1 MQYLPPFQNYPLIIH
16 HLENRLLVTTL
27 KTILKEFGLPVS
39 GKKYTLINRLR
50 ELLDRVVETKDV
62 VQYERLKNS
71 IMGIHFQPHSSCV
84 VSYGSNTPV
93 ISSSLDVPVPTL
105 SLSLPTV
112 NVFQR
117 INFKPS
123 PFYNILENINSPIIC
138 PRKYISAASML
149 RDTITTS
156 VQLSIKAV
164 EKLTSDECYRV
175 YLFCTATDSAAFG
188 LALIEFPVH
197 IDFKVNGKHL
207 NANTRGLKKK
217 PGTAPPVDITSLL
230 FLDSKSINK
239 IEMIYSNTE
248 KRYSF
253 GIYLVQKYTVN
264 DLIER
269 IKVGKYLSK
278 DSLLDKLK
286 KDSEDG
292 DIITTASDIS
302 LKDPVSYTRIEL
314 PCRSLYCNHLQ
325 CFDAYSFLV
334 LNEQTPTWQ
343 CPICNKLIQKLE
355 DLAIDNY
362 TLEILNSVSPFVESV
377 TIDPSGTWSTTKSDI
392 NNESSNFDE
401 YSNTP
406 LKNST
411 LFSDKFTHELSFG
424 QGHSISSSLSKSSQ
438 KRSAPTIIDL
448 TLDSDDENNI
458 SSPPFKKCQ
467 NNFTETPTNTLSSDI
482 HLPKIHINLSS
493 LSHIP
498 RTFLLDSSMSDS
510 TIPIPTNIVS
520 VERSLSNSIKLS
532 TLEPKQS
539 PMLYK
544 PLEDNSI
551 KGANVSSTLLGSL
564 STDLWSEKDNSYIW
578 QDEFRKNSFINIHST
593 HS

>member
-1 MQYLPPFQNYPLIIH
+1 MQYLPPFQNYPLIVN

-27 KTILKEFGLPVS
+27 KVILREYGLPVS
-39 GKKYTLINRLR
+39 GKKHTLITRVR
-50 ELLDRVVETKDV
+50 ELLDKVVETKDV

-84 VSYGSNTPV
+84 VSYGSKNMPSV
-93 ISSSLDVPVPTL
+93 SSPSLDTPIS
-105 SLSLPTV
+105 SLSLPKI

-123 PFYNILENINSPIIC
+123 PFYNILETINSPIIC
-138 PRKYISAASML
+138 LPTL
-149 RDTITTS
+149 RDVITTP
-156 VQLSIKAV
+156 VQLSLKAV
-164 EKLTSDECYRV
+164 EKLTSDESYRV

-197 IDFKVNGKHL
+197 IDLKVNGKHV

-230 FLDSKSINK
+230 FLDSKIINR
-239 IEMIYSNTE
+239 IEMTCASTE

-253 GIYLVQKYTVN
+253 GVYLVQKYTAN

-278 DSLLDKLK
+278 DYLLDKLK

-302 LKDPVSYTRIEL
+302 LKDPISYTRIEL

-343 CPICNKLIQKLE
+343 CPICNKLIYKLE
-355 DLAIDNY
+355 DLAIDSY
-362 TLEILNSVSPFVESV
+362 TLEILNSVSSFVESV
-377 TIDPSGTWSTTKSDI
+377 TINPNGTWSTIKSDI
-392 NNESSNFDE
+392 NNELSGHNE

-406 LKNST
+406 MKDSES
-411 LFSDKFTHELSFG
+411 FADKSTHETSFG
-424 QGHSISSSLSKSSQ
+424 QGHSVLSSLPKSSQ
-438 KRSAPTIIDL
+438 KRSASAIIDL

-458 SSPPFKKCQ
+458 PSPPFKKYQ
-467 NNFTETPTNTLSSDI
+467 NNSVETPTNKLSSGLE
-482 HLPKIHINLSS
+482 LPKININLSS
-493 LSHIP
+493 LPHIP
-498 RTFLLDSSMSDS
+498 RTYLLSPKMIETRFPLS
-510 TIPIPTNIVS
+510 TDPLNT
-520 VERSLSNSIKLS
+520 EQSLNSIKLS
-532 TLEPKQS
+532 TLDSKQYS
-539 PMLYK
+539 TLCR
-544 PLEDNSI
+544 PLEDNNI
-551 KGANVSSTLLGSL
+551 KEISTPSTFLNPL
-564 STDLWSEKDNSYIW
+564 STDLWTTKDNSYIW
-578 QDEFRKNSFINIHST
+578 QDEFRKNNFIDIHST